1 MILLKK
7 AIAKEQEKERDVEDK
22 QGTRRRRTEKTSVFR
37 AVRGLHL
44 ALKTLVLGLVVAA
57 LLYLG
62 TQLGPVFA
70 NKDAMLMET
79 VARLKENVKELA
91 TIKYYYTD
99 VGSFE
104 NYNEVIGLRIPM
116 TTKKFIVSY
125 DGTLTIGVKLN
136 KMQVDLVGNRIE
148 VKLPK
153 AEVLNHEMDENST
166 KFFDQ
171 KSSAFNPIKLN
182 DFTEF
187 LAVKKQSSINKI
199 VTHTLLEEAREEAK
213 KIIKQLMLVSPDI
226 AQNYEVVFVD

>member
-7 AIAKEQEKERDVEDK
+7 AFAEEQEKERDLEDK
-22 QGTRRRRTEKTSVFR
+22 QEARRRRIEKTGVFR
-37 AVRGLHL
+37 AVKGLHL
-44 ALKTLVLGLVVAA
+44 AMKTLVLALVVLT

-62 TQLGPVFA
+62 TKLGPVFA

-125 DGTLTIGVKLN
+125 DGTITIGVKLN
-136 KMQVDLVGNRIE
+136 KMQVDLMENRIE
-148 VKLPK
+148 VKLPD
-153 AEVLNHEMDENST
+153 AEILNHEMDENST

-171 KSSAFNPIKLN
+171 KSSAFNPIKLS

-187 LAVKKQSSINKI
+187 LGVKKQNSINKI
-199 VTHTLLEEAREEAK
+199 VTPALLEEAREEAK
-213 KIIKQLMLVSPDI
+213 KIIKQLMLVNPDI
-226 AQNYEVVFVD
+226 VQNYELVFVD